1 MGFSRALVALL
12 TYGSI
17 ARAAYDV
24 FDYVDPLIGTTN
36 GGNYFPTL
44 IWVLETNYSRIR
56 VNDAQGHVFAGATLP
71 FGLAKAVA
79 DSVNDNA
86 GGYASDGGPSK
97 FYYQTKTWAIRVK
110 ATKKASYLTMML

>member
-44 IWVLETNYSRIR
+44 I
-56 VNDAQGHVFAGATLP
+56 
-71 FGLAKAVA
+71 
-79 DSVNDNA
+79 
-86 GGYASDGGPSK
+86 
-97 FYYQTKTWAIRVK
+97 
-110 ATKKASYLTMML
+110 